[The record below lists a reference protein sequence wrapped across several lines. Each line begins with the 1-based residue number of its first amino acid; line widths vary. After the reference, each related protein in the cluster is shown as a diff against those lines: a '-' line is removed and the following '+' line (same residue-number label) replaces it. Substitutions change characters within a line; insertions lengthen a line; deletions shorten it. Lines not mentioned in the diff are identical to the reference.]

1 MKASLLCSAALLL
14 LLLQSGEVN
23 QVSQPRLWAGISA
36 EQPLYTDDGRRNV
49 VINFALV
56 NDGDQ
61 AVLPEV
67 EQSTLYINDEMI
79 GPGHLFAPS
88 EGVASLE
95 PGAGTTYSIGLAH
108 STLNKPGVYKI
119 TWEGKSFK
127 AGPIEVRILPRKS
140 TPNQ

>member
-1 MKASLLCSAALLL
+1 MKASLLCFAALLL

-61 AVLPEV
+61 TVLPEV
-67 EQSTLYINDEMI
+67 EQSTLYINERMI
-79 GPGHLFAPS
+79 SPGQLFTPS
-88 EGVASLE
+88 EVASLE

-140 TPNQ
+140 TQNQ

>member
-1 MKASLLCSAALLL
+1 MKASLLCFAALLL

-61 AVLPEV
+61 TVLPEV
-67 EQSTLYINDEMI
+67 EQSTLYINNGMI
-79 GPGHLFAPS
+79 SPGQLFTPT
-88 EGVASLE
+88 EEVASLE

-119 TWEGKSFK
+119 TWEGKSFR

-140 TPNQ
+140 TQNQ